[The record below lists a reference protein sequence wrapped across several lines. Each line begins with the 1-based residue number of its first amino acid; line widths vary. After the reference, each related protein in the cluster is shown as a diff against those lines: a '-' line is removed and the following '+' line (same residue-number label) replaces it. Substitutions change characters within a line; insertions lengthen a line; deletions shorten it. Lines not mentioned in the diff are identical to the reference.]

1 MVGEARKVKKKES
14 LRPDTALVLVGEPEA
29 ETYVWRLPGCC
40 LRSFKKEI
48 VGEAHDDR
56 RLIELRCGA
65 CGQGWHVTSSL
76 DDRVLGRFVTHGG
89 PRVAGR
95 VVVGG
100 DHPAA

>member
-40 LRSFKKEI
+40 LRSFKEEI
-48 VGEAHDDR
+48 VRGTSER
-56 RLIELRCGA
+56 RLLELRCGA

-76 DDRVLGRFVTHGG
+76 DGRVLGRFVTHGG
-89 PRVAGR
+89 PRVAG
-95 VVVGG
+95 GG
-100 DHPAA
+100 HPAA